1 MPTTSGY
8 LNTTQ
13 STIASSNFPMNM
25 LGNGWLTIRQAQE
38 ALKNGRLEEAHRLLG
53 QSAAQGHKRSWELL
67 QQVAVGFVERGERH
81 LRQNELEAA
90 WNDLLLAEQVGL
102 ADDNNAGVRLR
113 KALSQRGL
121 DEVRVMLQAG
131 DPARAAAAL
140 DLLQVRAVRHTDLE
154 LLRGAA
160 ADWLRAREQGDRG
173 EFNMAILTVERVRQQ
188 LPNLTALERFEEDLT
203 RRRESCKAGLI
214 RLHEAMDQGQWR
226 RVMEAADQVLAA
238 APQQAQA
245 RKARSQAWKAIEPPT
260 VGEGELRPS
269 QAPAT
274 VGKPADRFLL
284 WIDGVGGYLV
294 CLGNRVSIGQAT
306 PEAAVDVPFF
316 ADISR
321 LHATVTRDAGTY
333 LIEGARALQING
345 QDAEK
350 AVLQAGDRM
359 TLGSSCQLVFG
370 QTVPVSAT
378 ARLDIASGHR
388 LSLAVD
394 AVLLMADTLV
404 LGVAGQV
411 HVSIP
416 DLKQNVILFRTKDG
430 LGIRCPGVFHVDGQ
444 RCQDRTELKANSR
457 VTIEDCVF
465 AIESISGRLG
475 AM

>member
-1 MPTTSGY
+1 
-8 LNTTQ
+8 
-13 STIASSNFPMNM
+13 MNM
-25 LGNGWLTIRQAQE
+25 LGNGWLTIRQAHE

-67 QQVAVGFVERGERH
+67 HQVALGFVERGERH

-102 ADDNNAGVRLR
+102 ADDNAGVRLR
-113 KALSQRGL
+113 RALSQRGL

-131 DPARAAAAL
+131 DPARAAAAV
-140 DLLQVRAVRHTDLE
+140 DLLKGRAVAHTDLE

-160 ADWLRAREQGDRG
+160 HDWLRAREQADRG

-188 LPNLTALERFEEDLT
+188 LPTLTGLERFAEELT
-203 RRRESCKAGLI
+203 ARRESCKQALI
-214 RLHEAMDQGQWR
+214 RLHEAMDQGRWR
-226 RVMEAADQVLAA
+226 LVMEAADQVLAA
-238 APQQAQA
+238 APQQGQA

-260 VGEGELRPS
+260 VGEGEVRPS
-269 QAPAT
+269 QALPAASKPVT
-274 VGKPADRFLL
+274 PADRFLL

-294 CLGNRVSIGQAT
+294 CLGNRVTVGQAT

-321 LHATVTRDAGTY
+321 LHATLTRDAGTY
-333 LIEGARALQING
+333 LIEAARAVQVNG
-345 QDAEK
+345 QPAET
-350 AVLQAGDRM
+350 AVLQPGDRV
-359 TLGSSCQLVFG
+359 TLGSSCQLLFG

-394 AVLLMADTLV
+394 AVLLMAETLV
-404 LGVAGQV
+404 LGNGGQV
-411 HVSIP
+411 HVAIP
-416 DLKQNVILFRTKDG
+416 DLKQNVILFRTRDG
-430 LGIRCPGVFHVDGQ
+430 LGIRCPGNFLVDGQ
-444 RCQDRTELKANSR
+444 RCQDRAELKANSR

-465 AIESISGRLG
+465 AIESTSGRLG
-475 AM
+475 TM